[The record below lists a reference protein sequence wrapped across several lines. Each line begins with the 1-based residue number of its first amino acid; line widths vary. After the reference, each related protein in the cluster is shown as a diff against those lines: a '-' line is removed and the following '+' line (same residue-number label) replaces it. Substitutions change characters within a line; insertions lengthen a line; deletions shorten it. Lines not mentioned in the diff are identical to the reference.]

1 MSDKPKIIV
10 IESVSRTR
18 RHIVIEYTQ
27 GDETRSVKSNEN
39 PLPEF
44 NAALDA
50 LTPLLTRIIEAGD
63 GYDTNLKISGI
74 TMGTLRDVRTVR
86 IYAKKSLALCGKMLS
101 LDTPPVLLSTP
112 TTEGGITEPIE
123 ASEAELIEAALEEA
137 KRYVLGE
144 RAQGTL
150 DLDDD
155 EDEEEYDHDPLA
167 SDNTEPLPMGDVG
180 KPAKKKKTKSE

>member
-1 MSDKPKIIV
+1 V
-10 IESVSRTR
+10 
-18 RHIVIEYTQ
+18 
-27 GDETRSVKSNEN
+27 
-39 PLPEF
+39 
-44 NAALDA
+44 
-50 LTPLLTRIIEAGD
+50 EA
-63 GYDTNLKISGI
+63 
-74 TMGTLRDVRTVR
+74 V
-86 IYAKKSLALCGKMLS
+86 
-101 LDTPPVLLSTP
+101 
-112 TTEGGITEPIE
+112 
-123 ASEAELIEAALEEA
+123 LEEA

>member
-1 MSDKPKIIV
+1 
-10 IESVSRTR
+10 
-18 RHIVIEYTQ
+18 
-27 GDETRSVKSNEN
+27 VKSNEN

-50 LTPLLTRIIEAGD
+50 LMPLLVRIIEVND
-63 GYDTNLKISGI
+63 GYYINLKIAGI

-86 IYAKKSLALCGKMLS
+86 IHAKKSLALCGKMLS

-123 ASEAELIEAALEEA
+123 ASEAELIETALEEA

>member
-50 LTPLLTRIIEAGD
+50 LMPLLTRIIEVEEN
-63 GYDTNLKISGI
+63 YDINVKIYGV
-74 TMGTLRDVRTVR
+74 TMGMLRDARTLR
-86 IYAKKSLALCGKMLS
+86 IHAKKSLALCGKMMS

-112 TTEGGITEPIE
+112 TTEGGVTEPISPTE
-123 ASEAELIEAALEEA
+123 ALWVEAVLEEA

>member
-1 MSDKPKIIV
+1 MSEKPKIIV

-50 LTPLLTRIIEAGD
+50 LMPLLTRIIEVDDA
-63 GYDTNLKISGI
+63 YNTNLKISGI

-86 IYAKKSLALCGKMLS
+86 IHAKKGLALCGKMLS

-123 ASEAELIEAALEEA
+123 TNEAELIEAALEEA

-150 DLDDD
+150 DLDEDN
-155 EDEEEYDHDPLA
+155 DEEEYDHDPLA
-167 SDNTEPLPMGDVG
+167 SDNTEPLLMGDVG
-180 KPAKKKKTKSE
+180 KPAKKKKSKSE